1 MSTHSLEYR
10 MSWIF
15 RVALAM
21 CFIGHGAF
29 GIITKQ
35 EWVPFFGLVGIAR
48 DTAFTLMPLI
58 GTLDIALGVL
68 VLLRPIRAAVLYMAL
83 WAVWTAALRPLTGDS
98 IFEMLERAGNYG
110 VPLAFLFLLGFFRNP
125 RSWFSR
131 AEPSA
136 LAPEREAAI
145 GRVLSWTTA
154 LLLVGHGGLAL
165 AQKAVLVRHADVLGL
180 GPESVML
187 AGAVEIVLALVVLF
201 APRPSLLVAV
211 ALWKVGTEILW
222 PLAGAPVWEF
232 IERGGSY
239 AAPLLLA
246 ILYARRIAAATAV
259 APLTAGLRPAALI
272 VVVSLALAPAPLH
285 AQSQYGSVP
294 VAPAGILDSLRH
306 GGYVIACRHAA
317 THHDQ
322 SDKGGTYSARE
333 LQRNLSPEGEE
344 QAKNIGAVIRK
355 LGIPIGE
362 VRSNPMYRNFETAQ
376 YAFGKAVRDS
386 VLTSG
391 RGLQRFLVAPVP
403 RGTNRAVVVRQG
415 SIYDAF
421 KEYGVKDTEEGDC
434 FIAQPVD
441 STSFRALARLRA
453 QDWGI
458 LSSR

>member
-1 MSTHSLEYR
+1 MTTRSFEDR
-10 MSWIF
+10 MSLIF
-15 RVALAM
+15 RVALGM

-35 EWVPFFGLVGIAR
+35 EWVPFFGLVGISR
-48 DTAFTLMPLI
+48 DVAFAFMPLI
-58 GTLDIALGVL
+58 GTLDIALGLFVL
-68 VLLRPIRAAVLYMAL
+68 FRPVRAAVLYMAV
-83 WAVWTAALRPLTGDS
+83 WAVWTAALRPLTGGS
-98 IFEMLERAGNYG
+98 VFEMLERAGNYG
-110 VPLAFLFLLGFFRNP
+110 VPLAFLFLLGFPRSS

-131 AEPSA
+131 AEPAA
-136 LAPEREAAI
+136 LSPEREAAI
-145 GRVLSWTTA
+145 WRVLSWTTA

-165 AQKAVLVRHADVLGL
+165 KQKAILVRHADVLGL
-180 GPESVML
+180 GPESVVL
-187 AGAVEIVLALVVLF
+187 AGALELALALVVLL
-201 APRPSLLVAV
+201 APRPSLLVGV
-211 ALWKVGTEILW
+211 ALWKVGTEMLW
-222 PLAGAPVWEF
+222 PVAGAPVWEF

-246 ILYARRIAAATAV
+246 ILAVRRIAAAPPI
-259 APLTAGLRPAALI
+259 APRAAGLRPAAALI
-272 VVVSLALAPAPLH
+272 VVAALSSAPLH

-333 LQRNLSPEGEE
+333 LQRNLSPQGEE

-362 VRSNPMYRNFETAQ
+362 VRSNPMYRNFETAE

-386 VLTSG
+386 GLTSG
-391 RGLQRFLVAPVP
+391 LGLRRFLLAPVP
-403 RGTNRAVVVRQG
+403 RGANRAVVVRQG

-421 KEYGVKDTEEGDC
+421 NEYGVKDTDEGDC
-434 FIAQPVD
+434 FIVQRVD
-441 STSFRALARLRA
+441 SASFRALARLRA